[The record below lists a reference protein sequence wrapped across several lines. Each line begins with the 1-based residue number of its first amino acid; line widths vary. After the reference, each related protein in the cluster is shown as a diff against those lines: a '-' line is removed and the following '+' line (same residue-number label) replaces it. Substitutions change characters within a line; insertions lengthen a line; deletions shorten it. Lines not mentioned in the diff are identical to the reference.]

1 MCIQRLFF
9 GDFSSGATEESYS
22 PAGARPG
29 AVSRERK
36 TKAKANATQYKPVF
50 IYTYV

>member
-1 MCIQRLFF
+1 MCIERLFF

-29 AVSRERK
+29 AVPRMRQLDLS
-36 TKAKANATQYKPVF
+36 
-50 IYTYV
+50 I

>member
-1 MCIQRLFF
+1 MCIERLFF

-29 AVSRERK
+29 AVAARAE
-36 TKAKANATQYKPVF
+36 TKAKAPVTF
-50 IYTYV
+50 K

>member
-29 AVSRERK
+29 AVAPSEK
-36 TKAKANATQYKPVF
+36 ESKSASYFQVTT
-50 IYTYV
+50 

>member
-1 MCIQRLFF
+1 MRIERLFF

-29 AVSRERK
+29 AVAASEER
-36 TKAKANATQYKPVF
+36 AKAPVTF
-50 IYTYV
+50 K